1 MKDIKFELIAEW
13 QKQMNSLI
21 NGKDGKG
28 CFEFESDIPR
38 LKEMVDITEKIN
50 MYMYGE
56 DIMEV
61 LNVRDWLENWLKENT
76 SA

>member
-1 MKDIKFELIAEW
+1 MKDIKFELIAKW

-28 CFEFESDIPR
+28 CFEFESDIPK
-38 LKEMVDITEKIN
+38 LKEMVEITEKIN

-61 LNVRDWLENWLKENT
+61 LQVRDWLEKWLSEGT
-76 SA
+76 DT

>member
-13 QKQMNSLI
+13 QKQMNSLV

-61 LNVRDWLENWLKENT
+61 LHVRDWLENWLKESTN
-76 SA
+76 

>member
-1 MKDIKFELIAEW
+1 MKDIKFELIAKW
-13 QKQMNSLI
+13 QEQMNSLV

-38 LKEMVDITEKIN
+38 LKEMVDITDKIY

-56 DIMEV
+56 DIMESIQ
-61 LNVRDWLENWLKENT
+61 VRDWLEKWLTEN
-76 SA
+76 SN